1 MSLRG
6 QRFIA
11 GSSVQS
17 RDDKHQHREGKEMT
31 DIKDMTEYAGPFY
44 IKYDNAVV
52 APSRETI
59 ADVRKGDFDRPVL
72 VFESGA
78 LLTLNKTNT
87 RTLIHA
93 YGKDPRNWIG
103 LIVEVFAG
111 ETTFQGNTKK
121 SVLIRPISLKP
132 TNVAQVLD
140 DEIPF

>member
-1 MSLRG
+1 
-6 QRFIA
+6 
-11 GSSVQS
+11 
-17 RDDKHQHREGKEMT
+17 MT
-31 DIKDMTEYAGPFY
+31 DIKDMTDYAGSSY
-44 IKYDNAVV
+44 VKYDDVMD
-52 APSRETI
+52 APRRETI

-78 LLTLNKTNT
+78 RLTLNKTNT
-87 RTLIHA
+87 RVLIRA

-111 ETTFQGNTKK
+111 ETTFQGNTKN

>member
-1 MSLRG
+1 
-6 QRFIA
+6 
-11 GSSVQS
+11 
-17 RDDKHQHREGKEMT
+17 MT

-59 ADVRKGDFDRPVL
+59 ADVLKGDFDRPVL

-87 RTLIHA
+87 RTLIRA
-93 YGKDPRNWIG
+93 YGKDPGKYIG

-111 ETTFQGNTKK
+111 ETKYDNKTKN
-121 SVLIRPISLKP
+121 SVLIRPISEAP
-132 TNVAQVLD
+132 SAVHGPPPD
-140 DEIPF
+140 DDIPF